1 MVVLSANHDDPRVIR
16 EELLYNDDLDG
27 HRDSDS
33 YVNARVK
40 SERAKSDVARF
51 IQRRYRGNKGRM
63 SARRTRRRR
72 GSIKSAVRR
81 GAKAKRRR
89 TRRRGK
95 RRRTKRIVRRK

>member
-1 MVVLSANHDDPRVIR
+1 MANHADPRVIR

-27 HRDSDS
+27 HRDSNS

-51 IQRRYRGNKGRM
+51 IQKRYRGHKGRM

-72 GSIKSAVRR
+72 MGSIKSAVRR

-89 TRRRGK
+89 TRRIVK
-95 RRRTKRIVRRK
+95 RRRTKRRVRRKM